1 MGESLQELHSQQEA
15 GGEGGAGDSFG
26 LLGRA
31 EGWKERFR
39 KVKRRE
45 NRLNDTVCVIEV
57 NPQENLR
64 K

>member
-1 MGESLQELHSQQEA
+1 MGETLQELHSQQEA

-45 NRLNDTVCVIEV
+45 NRLNDTFCVIEL
-57 NPQENLR
+57 NPQENWR